1 MAISFDLIPNNL
13 RVPGAY
19 TEIDSSQAISGV
31 QLLNMRY
38 LLIGQVLTGDSTA
51 TPNQL
56 VRITS
61 VQQARE
67 LAGRGSMLALM
78 AEAAIAS
85 NNWSDLWVL
94 PVADNVAGEY
104 AAGQIVISGPATSAG
119 TLSLYIDGRLVEA
132 GVDADNSSAVVAD
145 AILTAINAN
154 ADLPVSAAI
163 NSSDLSLIYLT
174 AKNAGEAGNDID
186 IRFGYYGEKMPAGIT
201 ATITAMS
208 GGSGNPN
215 LTDSLA
221 ALGDEWFQVIAMP
234 YTDEANLS
242 RLELELDSRF
252 GPLREIEGQAFAAAR
267 GSVGALG
274 TLGASRNSKHVT
286 IVAAQGE
293 PMAPFEKAAET
304 AAIACYYATIDP
316 ARPLQTLPY
325 TYCKPPAEAARF
337 TLQERN
343 VLLYDGIATTTVDAG
358 GIMRVERLV
367 TTYKTNAAGAPD
379 EAYLDVET
387 LFTLMTIRH
396 DAKARWLRKYPR
408 HKLADDGTRFGD
420 GQAVVTPGVA
430 KAEVVSWYGDWE
442 EIGLVEGTEEF
453 KEGLIV
459 ERTSGDTSSLSILAP
474 VNVINGLRVIKTK
487 IQFRL

>member
-1 MAISFDLIPNNL
+1 MAISFDLIPSNL

-19 TEIDSSQAISGV
+19 TEIDSSQAITGV

-38 LLIGQVLTGDSTA
+38 LLIGQITSEGTA

-56 VRITS
+56 VRVTS

-67 LAGRGSMLALM
+67 LAGPGSMLALM
-78 AEAAIAS
+78 VEAAIAS
-85 NNWSDLWVL
+85 NNWSDLWIL
-94 PVADNVAGEY
+94 PIEDSG
-104 AAGQIVISGPATSAG
+104 AGQAAEGHVIFGGPVTAAG
-119 TLSLYIDGRLVEA
+119 TLSLYIDGRLVEI
-132 GVDADNSSAVVAD
+132 GVDADYSAPSVAGNVVG
-145 AILTAINAN
+145 AINADPN
-154 ADLPVSAAI
+154 LPVTAAVNGSNPSRVDI
-163 NSSDLSLIYLT
+163 T

-186 IRFGYYGEKMPAGIT
+186 IRLGYFGEKLPGGLT
-201 ATITAMS
+201 AAIMAMS
-208 GGSGNPN
+208 GGTGNPN
-215 LTDSLA
+215 LTDPLA
-221 ALGDEWFQVIAMP
+221 ALGDEWFHIFAMP
-234 YTDEANLS
+234 YTDTANLS

-252 GPLREIEGQAFAAAR
+252 GPLREIEGHAFAAAR
-267 GSVGALG
+267 GSVGTLG
-274 TLGASRNSKHVT
+274 TLGAALNSKHLTV
-286 IVAAQGE
+286 VAAQGE
-293 PMAPFEKAAET
+293 PMAPYEKAAET

-316 ARPLQTLPY
+316 ARPLQTLQY
-325 TYCKPPAEAARF
+325 TYCKPPAEAVRF

-367 TTYKTNAAGAPD
+367 TTYKTNAAGGPD

-387 LFTLMTIRH
+387 LFNLMTIRH
-396 DAKARWLRKYPR
+396 DAKARWRRKYPR

-430 KAEVVSWYGDWE
+430 KAELVSWYGDWE
-442 EIGLVEGTEEF
+442 ELGLVEDTEGF
-453 KEGLIV
+453 KDGVIT
-459 ERTSGDTSSLSILAP
+459 ERTVGNPNSLSILAP